1 MSGLPD
7 CHIQACLYH
16 LYVTRDT
23 QRGWPTGLGLYSEQ
37 VGRDL
42 GPKSYQSI
50 YLSMYHPSIHHSPSI
65 HPSIIC
71 QPFIIY
77 PSSTINHHHSS
88 LLSPSL
94 QSTIPASIHHLYIHT
109 SINHLFIHIFVE
121 CLLYARFLD
130 RSRGHNNEQ
139 IK

>member
-7 CHIQACLYH
+7 CHVQACLYH

-42 GPKSYQSI
+42 EPKSYQSI
-50 YLSMYHPSIHHSPSI
+50 YPSTRHPSIHHSPSI
-65 HPSIIC
+65 HPSSANHLSFIHHPPSTTIIH
-71 QPFIIY
+71 
-77 PSSTINHHHSS
+77 PSFP
-88 LLSPSL
+88 PSL
-94 QSTIPASIHHLYIHT
+94 QSTIHASIHHLYIHT
-109 SINHLFIHIFVE
+109 CINHLFIQIFVE

-130 RSRGHNNEQ
+130 RSRAHNNEQ
-139 IK
+139 INR